1 MEARLRPR
9 RFVFIS
15 PTRHSRLATLSPFPG
30 ARRVCIHSHPDRQL
44 TLFIPG
50 LTVYALPL
58 LSAFL
63 DVSGQLLLVAAY
75 AVCGMES
82 ISTASTAGDPDMSSV
97 SDVADSAMETV
108 IEVVRRRWFG

>member
-1 MEARLRPR
+1 MFASITLP
-9 RFVFIS
+9 
-15 PTRHSRLATLSPFPG
+15 SRQTADS
-30 ARRVCIHSHPDRQL
+30 VYS
-44 TLFIPG
+44 G

-82 ISTASTAGDPDMSSV
+82 TPSASTAGDPDMSSV
-97 SDVADSAMETV
+97 SDVTGSALETV
-108 IEVVRRRWFG
+108 TEAVRRRWIA